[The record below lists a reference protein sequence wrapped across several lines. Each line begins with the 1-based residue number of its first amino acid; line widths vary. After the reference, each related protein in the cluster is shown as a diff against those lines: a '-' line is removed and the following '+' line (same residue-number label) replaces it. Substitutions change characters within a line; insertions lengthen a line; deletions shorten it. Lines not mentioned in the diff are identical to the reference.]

1 MTALAGSEVLPGS
14 ASSASTIT
22 VRPLQP
28 TIGAEISDVDLARPL
43 GAAAR
48 DEIKAAILRYK
59 VVFFRDQNLDRDQ
72 HAAFARQFGPLYVHP
87 SVNKPDAE
95 QVPAAHQIAAAD
107 AGKYAD
113 LLARQ
118 QAEGWDPY
126 HSDTSWRLVPT
137 WGAVLR
143 AVTLPEVGGDTIW
156 VDAGL
161 AFQGLAAEARERLEG
176 LHVTHDYR
184 SALLRSGNDY
194 PIVAHPIVRT
204 HRETGQKILWVN
216 FSQHPWIVGLDRQES
231 RELLSIVHDQY
242 RKPEYQVRFT
252 WRPGSIPFWD
262 NRAAVHYAVRNYGD
276 FPRLLERILIA
287 DEPQYAD
294 L

>member
-1 MTALAGSEVLPGS
+1 MTTTTAGPDVGLAS
-14 ASSASTIT
+14 ASGTIT

-28 TIGAEISDVDLARPL
+28 TIGAEIGGVDLGRPL
-43 GAAAR
+43 DIASR
-48 DEIKAAILRYK
+48 DEIKAAVLQYK
-59 VVFFRDQNLDRDQ
+59 VVFFRDQNVDRDQ
-72 HAAFARQFGPLYVHP
+72 QAAFARQFGPLYVHP
-87 SVNKPDAE
+87 SVNKPDAD
-95 QVPAAHQIAAAD
+95 QLPAAHQIAAAD
-107 AGKYAD
+107 DRKYAD
-113 LLARQ
+113 LFARQ

-161 AFQGLAAEARERLEG
+161 AYEGLPAEAKERLEG

-184 SALLRSGNDY
+184 SALLRSGHDY

-204 HRETGQKILWVN
+204 HRETGKKILWVN
-216 FSQHPWIVGLDRQES
+216 FSQHPWIVGLDGQES

-242 RKPEYQVRFT
+242 RQPEYQVRFT
-252 WRPGSIPFWD
+252 WRPGSVAFWD